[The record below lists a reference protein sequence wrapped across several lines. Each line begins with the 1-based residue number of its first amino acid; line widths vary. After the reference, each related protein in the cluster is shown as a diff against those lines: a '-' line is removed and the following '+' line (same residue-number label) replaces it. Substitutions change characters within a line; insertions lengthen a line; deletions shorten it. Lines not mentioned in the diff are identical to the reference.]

1 MIKLSE
7 LKALAKQNNLHYTC
21 LNKDEIIALLIDNN
35 IINTP
40 TDLLKSNIVEK
51 ESVVKKLEM
60 NPGRYEYLKD
70 IRNRPKTVE
79 IHDRVTGETNVFTS
93 TYKVRRAFGVN
104 PRWIKD
110 GKIWRERY
118 MIKVVDGK

>member
-1 MIKLSE
+1 MITLPR
-7 LKALAKQNNLHYTC
+7 LKALAKQNNIHYAC

-35 IINTP
+35 VITP
-40 TDLLKSNIVEK
+40 ADVLKSKIVEK
-51 ESVVKKLEM
+51 EPTVEKHET
-60 NPGRYEYLKD
+60 NQGRYENLKG
-70 IRNRPKTVE
+70 IRTNPKTVE
-79 IHDRVTGETNVFTS
+79 ILDAQTGETSVFTS

-110 GKIWRERY
+110 GKIWKERY